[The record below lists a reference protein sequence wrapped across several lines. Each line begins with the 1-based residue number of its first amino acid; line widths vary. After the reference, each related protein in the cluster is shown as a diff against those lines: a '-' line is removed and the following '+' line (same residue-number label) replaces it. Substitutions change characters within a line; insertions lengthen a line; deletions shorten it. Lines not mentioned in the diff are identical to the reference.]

1 MFQRWQK
8 LMSEAVGSTQNDP
21 IKLNQYRVTLYPKHG
36 ATETIYM
43 EAPDVYTAQMY
54 TRRVYPDHRILAIK
68 PVVDLVEDRVS

>member
-1 MFQRWQK
+1 MSQRWQK
-8 LMSEAVGSTQNDP
+8 LMSEAVGSTPNNP

-43 EAPDVYTAQMY
+43 EAPYVYTAQMY

-68 PVVDLVEDRVS
+68 PVIDLVENQVL